1 MSVRARTV
9 TVMLERWTAE
19 QVLALAPDAASRKAG
34 SKLATPRPWS
44 AAGATTFPGGGGAVW
59 GVCAGSGATPYRTV
73 VDLSGPAS
81 QCSCPSRKFPCKHVL
96 GLLLLWAADP
106 TAVPADA
113 GAPDWA
119 DVWLAGRRERAGK
132 AASAGSAPAD
142 PVAARRRAEQRAA
155 QVAEGA
161 ERLRRWL
168 ADRVHQGL
176 AGTEREGYAMWDG
189 IAERMVDAKAPGLAA
204 RLRAA
209 GAIPASGA
217 EGWPGRLLEDY
228 AELWLLLRAHE
239 HADDL
244 DPPLAAGL
252 RARIGWTV
260 DAEDVLRKA
269 REAGTVVRDRWL
281 VLGSR
286 DSVDGNLTERRIWLR
301 GTESGRPAL
310 VLAFG
315 PQGRAPQLALPVG
328 RSIEADAAF
337 HEDAVPLRAAL
348 GERSGASLEGAE
360 PAGVGPEEATVGYA
374 EALRSEP
381 WLEAWP
387 VVLADVVAV
396 PEPMGWRIAGADG
409 FWLPVDRARTGEQ
422 ALWRLSAM
430 SGGAGLTVFGEYG
443 ARGFVPVTAWHE
455 GQAVQL

>member
-1 MSVRARTV
+1 MQQ
-9 TVMLERWTAE
+9 RWTAE
-19 QVLALAPDAASRKAG
+19 RVLALAPDAAARTAG
-34 SKLATPRPWS
+34 SALARPESWS
-44 AAGATTFPGGGGAVW
+44 ATGASTAAHGPIWGSGGGAT
-59 GVCAGSGATPYRTV
+59 AYRTV
-73 VDLSGPAS
+73 VDPAGPTGR
-81 QCSCPSRKFPCKHVL
+81 CSCPRPGFPCVHAL
-96 GLLLLWAADP
+96 GLMLLWANDP
-106 TAVPADA
+106 AAVPVGAS
-113 GAPDWA
+113 APDWVDA
-119 DVWLAGRRERAGK
+119 PAAGRRGRAG
-132 AASAGSAPAD
+132 PAD
-142 PVAARRRAEQRAA
+142 PAAARRRAERRAA
-155 QVAEGA
+155 EVAEGT

-244 DPPLAAGL
+244 DPSLVAGL

-260 DAEDVLRKA
+260 DAEDVLRAA
-269 REAGTVVRDRWL
+269 RAEGTAVHDRWL

-286 DSVDGNLTERRIWLR
+286 DSVDGGLTERRIWLR
-301 GTESGRPAL
+301 GTGSGRPAL

-328 RSIEADAAF
+328 RTIEADAAF
-337 HEDAVPLRAAL
+337 HDDAVPLRVAL
-348 GERSGASLEGAE
+348 GERTGEPAAGAE
-360 PAGVGPEEATVGYA
+360 PAGVGPEEATLAYA
-374 EALRSEP
+374 EALRREP

-387 VVLADVVAV
+387 VVLADVLAV

-430 SGGAGLTVFGEYG
+430 SGGTGLTVFGEYG

-455 GQAVQL
+455 GQAVPL

>member
-1 MSVRARTV
+1 M
-9 TVMLERWTAE
+9 
-19 QVLALAPDAASRKAG
+19 LALAPDAASRKAG
-34 SKLATPRPWS
+34 DKLAIPRPWS
-44 AAGATTFPGGGGAVW
+44 DTGCAEPEGGVGAVW
-59 GVCAGSGATPYRTV
+59 GVCAGSGSTPYRTV
-73 VDLSGPAS
+73 VDLGGPAS

-106 TAVPADA
+106 ATVVA
-113 GAPDWA
+113 GASAPDWA
-119 DVWLAGRRERAGK
+119 DTWLTARRERAEK
-132 AASAGSAPAD
+132 AAAAGPTLVDPA
-142 PVAARRRAEQRAA
+142 AARRRAEQRAA
-155 QVAEGA
+155 QVGEGA

-244 DPPLAAGL
+244 DPALAAGL

-260 DAEDVLRKA
+260 DAEDVLRRA
-269 REAGTVVRDRWL
+269 RDAGTVVRDRWL

-286 DSVDGNLTERRIWLR
+286 DSTDGGLTERRIWLR
-301 GTESGRPAL
+301 GTETGRPAL

-337 HEDAVPLRAAL
+337 HDAAVPLRAAL
-348 GERSGASLEGAE
+348 GDRTEAPMEAPE
-360 PAGVGPEEATVGYA
+360 PEGVGPEQATLGYA

-430 SGGAGLTVFGEYG
+430 SGGTGLTVFGEYG

-455 GQAVQL
+455 GRAIQL

>member
-1 MSVRARTV
+1 
-9 TVMLERWTAE
+9 MLERWTAT
-19 QVLALAPDAASRKAG
+19 QVLALAPDAAARRAG
-34 SKLATPRPWS
+34 SELADPRPWS
-44 AAGATTFPGGGGAVW
+44 AAGAGGGAVW
-59 GVCAGSGATPYRTV
+59 GRCAEGAATPYRTV
-73 VDLSGPAS
+73 VDLSGPAA
-81 QCSCPSRKFPCKHVL
+81 QCTCAGGGFPCEHAL
-96 GLLLLWAADP
+96 GLLLLWADDP
-106 TAVPADA
+106 VAVPSGAAVPA
-113 GAPDWA
+113 WA
-119 DVWLAGRRERAGK
+119 DAWLAGRRPERAPG
-132 AASAGSAPAD
+132 PAD

-155 QVAEGA
+155 QVAEGT

-244 DPPLAAGL
+244 DPSLVAGL

-260 DAEDVLRKA
+260 DAEDVLRTA
-269 REAGTVVRDRWL
+269 RAAGTVVHDRWL

-286 DSVDGNLTERRIWLR
+286 DSTDGGLTERRIWLR
-301 GTESGRPAL
+301 GTESGRSAL

-337 HEDAVPLRAAL
+337 HDDAVPLRAAL
-348 GERSGASLEGAE
+348 GERDEVSAAGGE
-360 PAGVGPEEATVGYA
+360 PAGVGPEEATLAYA

-430 SGGAGLTVFGEYG
+430 SGGTGLTVFGEYG